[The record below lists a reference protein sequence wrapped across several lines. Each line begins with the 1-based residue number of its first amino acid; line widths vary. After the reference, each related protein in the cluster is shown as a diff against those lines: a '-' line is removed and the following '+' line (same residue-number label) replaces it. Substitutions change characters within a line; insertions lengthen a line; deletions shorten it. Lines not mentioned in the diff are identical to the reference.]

1 MQTDVQTRGF
11 TLTPALRA
19 AVNDGVRD
27 FETRFPRLSARVL
40 VRLFDVNG
48 RRGGIDKGC
57 LVQARVGRAGIVVV
71 ASDLDADLYRA
82 IATTFDKL
90 ERGTATALAR
100 THAGRRAPPRSVGEA

>member
-1 MQTDVQTRGF
+1 MRSDLQTRGF

-27 FETRFPRLSARVL
+27 YETCFPQLSARVS
-40 VRLFDVNG
+40 VRLFDVAG

-57 LVQARVGRAGIVVV
+57 LIQARVGRAGTVVV
-71 ASDLDADLYRA
+71 ASELDSDLYRA
-82 IATTFDKL
+82 IAATFDKL

-100 THAGRRAPPRSVGEA
+100 NQAGRHAPPRSVGEA